1 MSADPIF
8 HRVAITAS
16 LIDSERAALRRI
28 AAGDPLRDVLE
39 SVVTTVESTA
49 RLPVRAS
56 VLLMDADGATLRH
69 GAAPSLPASYNALVD
84 GLPIG
89 PFQGSCGS
97 AAYSGEPAYVSDIAT
112 DPRWAAYASIA
123 AQYDMRACW
132 STPLIGADGVLLGTF
147 AIYLTAPG
155 APTPE
160 DLDVIVLV
168 TQTVALTIERFR
180 SETALRESEDHYRHT
195 VELSPQITWTA
206 TADGVVDQ
214 VAQRWEDWTGST
226 GTTSSWQGALH
237 PVDLRPTIDAWTR
250 SVATGDPY
258 DIEYRL
264 RLRSGTYRWVRSRA
278 SARFDA
284 SGRIVKWY
292 GSTEDVD
299 DRRRAEDRLRVNE
312 AKLRRLNQILEG
324 QVEDSSR
331 ASERVWMMSH
341 EVLASASIDG
351 YLLRVNPAF
360 TAVLGW
366 PEDAVIGMP
375 LRDFTSSEQMA
386 GTEPWARVGAGDAPL
401 RQDVAFRHKDGGHRW
416 LALTVVSEGDAL
428 FMFGRD
434 ITAERDAADALRI
447 AEESLRQSQKMEA
460 VGQLTGGIAHDF
472 NNLLQ
477 GITGPLELIDHALRR
492 KTQADLSRYVALART
507 SAARA
512 AALTHRLLAFSRRQ
526 PLAPV
531 PLNPNELVDSMAD
544 LLRRTVGEGIE
555 TRTVTDPGVWM
566 ARCDAN
572 QLENALLNLAINAR
586 DAMPDGGALTI
597 TTSNTELTA
606 DAARRLPGVA
616 EGQYVLIQVADTGTG
631 MSPDTVQRAFEP
643 FYTTKPIGQGTG
655 LGLSMAYGFAQQS
668 GGTARIDSRLGQG
681 TSVSLYLPRHLE
693 TPVAL
698 DDPLALSLVANAGT
712 GARVLVVEDDDTVRA
727 VVCEVL
733 RSLDYQVSEAAD
745 GPSGLEILNSAAP
758 LDVLLTDVGL
768 PGLNGRQLADAA
780 LQTRPNLKVLFMT
793 GYAEAATR
801 SAGFLTGNM
810 QMITKPFELN
820 DLTARLSAMLT
831 LRSVA
836 CSGVPE
842 DHRT

>member
-49 RLPVRAS
+49 RHPVRAS
-56 VLLMDADGATLRH
+56 VLLMDPDGATLRH
-69 GAAPSLPASYNALVD
+69 GAAPSLPDSYNAIVD

-123 AQYDMRACW
+123 ADYAMRACW
-132 STPLIGADGVLLGTF
+132 STPLIGADGMLLGTF
-147 AIYLTAPG
+147 AIYLDVPG
-155 APTPE
+155 GPTPE
-160 DLDVIVLV
+160 DLEVIVLV
-168 TQTVALTIERFR
+168 TQTVALTIERCR
-180 SETALRESEDHYRHT
+180 SVTALRESEDHYRHT
-195 VELSPQITWTA
+195 VAHNPQIAWTA

-214 VAQRWEDWTGST
+214 VAQRWEDWTGAPGT
-226 GTTSSWQGALH
+226 GSSWQDVLH
-237 PVDLRPTIDAWTR
+237 PVDVRPAIDHWNR
-250 SVATGDPY
+250 SVATGEPY

-264 RLRSGTYRWVRSRA
+264 RLRSGSYRWVRSRA

-284 SGRIVKWY
+284 SGQIVKWY

-331 ASERVWMMSH
+331 ASERVWTMSH

-375 LRDFTSSEQMA
+375 LRDFTSSEHMA
-386 GTEPWARVGAGDAPL
+386 GAEPWTQVGAGDVPL
-401 RQDVAFRHKDGGHRW
+401 RQDVAFRHKEGGHRW
-416 LALTVVSEGDAL
+416 LSLTVVSEGDAL

-434 ITAERDAADALRI
+434 ITAERDAADALLI
-447 AEESLRQSQKMEA
+447 AEESLRQAQKMEA
-460 VGQLTGGIAHDF
+460 LGQLTGGIAHDF

-492 KTQADLSRYVALART
+492 KTNVDLSRYVALART
-507 SAARA
+507 SAGRA

-531 PLNPNELVDSMAD
+531 PLNPNDLVDSMAD
-544 LLRRTVGEGIE
+544 LLRRTMGEGIE
-555 TRTVTDPGVWM
+555 TRTVTDPDIWM

-616 EGQYVLIQVADTGTG
+616 AGQYVLIQVADTGTG
-631 MSPDTVQRAFEP
+631 MSPDIVQRAFEP

-668 GGTARIDSRLGQG
+668 GGTARIDSREGEG
-681 TSVSLYLPRHLE
+681 TSISLYLPRHLA
-693 TPVAL
+693 TAVAL
-698 DDPLALSLVANAGT
+698 DDPQGLPLAADACAGAN
-712 GARVLVVEDDDTVRA
+712 VLVVEDDDTVRA

-745 GPSGLEILNSAAP
+745 GPSGLKILNSEAP

-780 LQTRPNLKVLFMT
+780 LQTRPDLKVLFMT

-810 QMITKPFELN
+810 QMITKPFELD
-820 DLTARLSAMLT
+820 DLTTRLSAMLA
-831 LRSVA
+831 R
-836 CSGVPE
+836 
-842 DHRT
+842 RTAA

>member
-1 MSADPIF
+1 MPAEPIF

-16 LIDSERAALRRI
+16 LIDTERAALRRI

-49 RLPVRAS
+49 RVPVRAS
-56 VLLMDADGATLRH
+56 VLLMDADKSTLRH
-69 GAAPSLPASYNALVD
+69 GAAPSLPDSYNAIVD

-123 AQYDMRACW
+123 AEYDMRACW

-147 AIYLTAPG
+147 ALYMNAPG
-155 APTPE
+155 SPTPE

-180 SETALRESEDHYRHT
+180 SEAALRESEDHYRHA
-195 VELSPQITWTA
+195 VELNPQIAWTA
-206 TADGVVDQ
+206 NADGVVDQ
-214 VAQRWEDWTGST
+214 AQRWEDWTGS
-226 GTTSSWQGALH
+226 GGGGMSWSESLH
-237 PVDLRPTIDAWTR
+237 PVDVHPAIESWKR
-250 SVATGDPY
+250 SVATGEPY

-278 SARFDA
+278 SARRDA

-360 TAVLGW
+360 TSVLGW
-366 PEDAVIGMP
+366 SEEAVIGMP
-375 LRDFTSSEQMA
+375 LRDFTASEQMIGA
-386 GTEPWARVGAGDAPL
+386 EPWTQVGAGDAPL
-401 RQDVAFRHKDGGHRW
+401 RQDVAFRHKEGGHRW
-416 LALTVVSEGDAL
+416 LSLTVVSEGDAL

-447 AEESLRQSQKMEA
+447 AEESLRQAQKMEA

-492 KTQADLSRYVALART
+492 GLNTDLSRYVALARS
-507 SAARA
+507 SAGRA

-531 PLNPNELVDSMAD
+531 PLNPNELVNSMAD
-544 LLRRTVGEGIE
+544 LLRRTMGEGIA

-586 DAMPDGGALTI
+586 DAMPDGGTLTI
-597 TTSNTELTA
+597 TTSNVALTA
-606 DAARRLPGVA
+606 ESVRRLPGVVA
-616 EGQYVLIQVADTGTG
+616 GDYVLIQVADTGTG
-631 MSPDTVQRAFEP
+631 MSPDTVARAFEP

-668 GGTARIDSRLGQG
+668 GGTARIDSQVGEG
-681 TSVSLYLPRHLE
+681 TSIGLYLPRYVE
-693 TPVAL
+693 DVAIL
-698 DDPLALSLVANAGT
+698 GDAAAPAQAAGT
-712 GARVLVVEDDDTVRA
+712 CTGANVLVVEDDETVRA

-733 RSLDYQVSEAAD
+733 RSLDYHVSEAAD
-745 GPSGLEILNSAAP
+745 GLAGLAFLNSAAP

-780 LQTRPNLKVLFMT
+780 LQTRPDLKVLFMT

-810 QMITKPFELN
+810 QMITKPFELD
-820 DLTARLSAMLT
+820 DLTSRLSAMLVR
-831 LRSVA
+831 RSA
-836 CSGVPE
+836 A
-842 DHRT
+842 

>member
-1 MSADPIF
+1 MPAEPIF

-16 LIDSERAALRRI
+16 LIDTERAALRRI

-49 RLPVRAS
+49 RVPVRAS
-56 VLLMDADGATLRH
+56 VLLMDADKSTLRH
-69 GAAPSLPASYNALVD
+69 GAAPSLPDSYNAIVD

-123 AQYDMRACW
+123 ADYEMRACW

-147 AIYLTAPG
+147 ALYMNAPG
-155 APTPE
+155 SPTPE

-180 SETALRESEDHYRHT
+180 SEAALRESEDHYRHA
-195 VELSPQITWTA
+195 VELNPQIAWTA
-206 TADGVVDQ
+206 NAEGVVDQ
-214 VAQRWEDWTGST
+214 ARRWEDWTGS
-226 GTTSSWQGALH
+226 GGGGLSWSEALH
-237 PVDLRPTIDAWTR
+237 PVDVRPAIESWKR
-250 SVATGDPY
+250 SVATGEPY

-278 SARFDA
+278 SARRDA

-360 TAVLGW
+360 TSVLGW
-366 PEDAVIGMP
+366 SEEAVIGMP
-375 LRDFTSSEQMA
+375 LRDFTASEHMNDA
-386 GTEPWARVGAGDAPL
+386 EPWTQVGAGDAPL
-401 RQDVAFRHKDGGHRW
+401 RQDVAFRHKEGGHRW
-416 LALTVVSEGDAL
+416 LSLTVVSEGDAL

-492 KTQADLSRYVALART
+492 GLNTDLSRYVALARS
-507 SAARA
+507 SAGRA

-544 LLRRTVGEGIE
+544 LLRRTMGEGIA

-586 DAMPDGGALTI
+586 DAMPDGGTLTI
-597 TTSNTELTA
+597 TTSNVELTA
-606 DAARRLPGVA
+606 ESVRRLPGVVA
-616 EGQYVLIQVADTGTG
+616 GDYVLIEVADTGTG
-631 MSPDTVQRAFEP
+631 MSPDTVARAFEP

-668 GGTARIDSRLGQG
+668 GGTARIDSQVGEG
-681 TSVSLYLPRHLE
+681 TSISLYLPRYLE
-693 TPVAL
+693 DVATL
-698 DDPLALSLVANAGT
+698 GDAAAPAHAAGACT
-712 GARVLVVEDDDTVRA
+712 GANVLVVEDDDTVRA

-733 RSLDYQVSEAAD
+733 RSLDYHVSEAAD
-745 GPSGLEILNSAAP
+745 GQAGLAFLNSAAP

-780 LQTRPNLKVLFMT
+780 LQTRPDLKVLFMT

-810 QMITKPFELN
+810 QMITKPFELD
-820 DLTARLSAMLT
+820 DLTSRLSAMLAR
-831 LRSVA
+831 RSA
-836 CSGVPE
+836 A
-842 DHRT
+842 